1 MVTMTMIWWR
11 VKQRRGSVR
20 YSSGHCVLIPPT
32 ADRLVSK
39 SHLIV
44 IITMILIIRMT
55 NYSNFEMKNNIMM
68 LCMSIMHVK
77 HRPLEFHK
85 TSAEEER
92 CKNINLLSGRT
103 FNGQLDICLWLKGSS
118 SIPKSFVVK
127 EVVNYPVLL
136 KIYVCYDFGAIKFEV

>member
-1 MVTMTMIWWR
+1 MVTRTMIWWR

-55 NYSNFEMKNNIMM
+55 NYSNFEMKKIISWCYVCRS
-68 LCMSIMHVK
+68 CM
-77 HRPLEFHK
+77 EFHK

-103 FNGQLDICLWLKGSS
+103 FNGQLDMCLWLKGSS